1 MGDVVLYRRLLSQA
15 RPYWPHV
22 VALFLLSLLSSPLS
36 LLTPLPLK
44 IAVDSV
50 IGSHPLPHV
59 IAPFV
64 PDTIA
69 SSPAALLAIAVGLLV
84 AVALLRQLQGLT
96 NTLLQAYVKEKLVQN
111 FRARL
116 FRHVQRLSLAYHDA
130 RGASDSTY
138 RIQHDATAIQYVL
151 IEGVI
156 PFISAAVTLV
166 GMIYVMTRIDW
177 QLALIALAIS
187 PGLVVT
193 GRIFRR
199 RLRRHSREA
208 KKLESSTMSIVQ
220 EVLGALRV
228 VKAFGQEAREEER
241 FIRRSTEGM
250 KVRLRLASLEGSFN
264 VLVGLATAAGMAAVL
279 LIGVRHVGAGVLTL
293 GELLMVMAY
302 MNQLYEPLKTISRK
316 AATLQ
321 LHLASAERAFAL
333 LDEPSDVEERP
344 DAQPLGRASGAIAFR
359 NVSFAYGKDRPVL
372 HDISFNIEPG
382 TRLGIAGASGAG
394 KSTLISLLT
403 RFYDPTAGAIFLD
416 GIDLRD
422 CRLEDLRRQFAVVPQ
437 DPVLFSASIAENIAY
452 ARPGAGESDLIAAAQ
467 ASNAHE
473 FIIRLPQ
480 GYDTQVGERGLQLS
494 GGQRQR
500 IAIARAFLKDSPVL
514 ILDEPTSAVDTE
526 AEAAI
531 LGAIRR
537 LMRGRTVI
545 LITHRSSM
553 LEGCAALVVLENG
566 RVITSTTPS
575 PAVAK
580 VPAAQ
585 ASIADRR
592 SSLTCHPAV
601 QAWCLLHPESQ
612 PLRITPLKVRRK
624 KNKVYRL
631 EGAGRAGGAVV
642 AKRCGKETGLVERT
656 VYEEI
661 LPRLTVPSLRHYGS
675 LDEPDGEH
683 CWLFMEEATGVD
695 YSNLLAQHR
704 VQAARWLGL
713 LHTGAADAA
722 TRGRLP
728 DTGPGRYR
736 EFLRSARE
744 EIQKHLGNPVL
755 NPDDVA
761 VLEEVLARLP
771 ALDAHWNRMEELCDG
786 VPQTLVHGDFNGKNI
801 RLRSGNGDTTI
812 LVFDWRP
819 PVGASPPS
827 TSPSWG
833 CRPAAC
839 RRIPTS
845 RPTGRLC
852 GIAGRIRAPRLC
864 SGWPLA
870 GPCSGRWPRCT
881 GNRATSRLSGPR
893 GLSATSG
900 CTTPSWPRPSHGSAG
915 TGVRRPPLPLG
926 GSQRTEN
933 HEHRDL
939 PRPGPHTRVSPGRWA
954 PVGVSPVGPGATG
967 AGLPGDLAGRDR
979 PPRSR
984 ARPPEE
990 GGDAQGPLGAIRLGG
1005 IRRAVLVERRT
1016 PAARRCRAHAGPRR
1030 GRRGRPAAQPVAF
1043 PPRIRGE
1050 PLPTLRIR

>member
-1 MGDVVLYRRLLSQA
+1 MGDVVLFRRLLSQA

-22 VALFLLSLLSSPLS
+22 AALFLLSLLSSPLS

-64 PDTIA
+64 PEAIA
-69 SSPAALLAIAVGLLV
+69 HSPAGLLAIAIGLLV

-116 FRHVQRLSLAYHDA
+116 FRHVQRLSLAYHEA
-130 RGASDSTY
+130 RGTSDSTY

-151 IEGVI
+151 IESVI
-156 PFISAAVTLV
+156 PFISATVTLV

-333 LDEPSDVEERP
+333 LDEPSDVEVRP
-344 DAQPLGRASGAIAFR
+344 NAQLLGRARGAIAFR

-372 HDISFNIEPG
+372 HDISFDVEPG
-382 TRLGIAGASGAG
+382 TRLGIVGASGAG

-403 RFYDPTAGAIFLD
+403 RFYDPTAGAILLD

-422 CRLEDLRRQFAVVPQ
+422 FRLEDLRRQFAVVPQ

-452 ARPGAGESDLIAAAQ
+452 AKPEATKDELIAAAQ
-467 ASNAHE
+467 AANAHE
-473 FIIRLPQ
+473 FIVRLPR
-480 GYDTQVGERGLQLS
+480 GYDTQVGERGVQLS

-514 ILDEPTSAVDTE
+514 ILDEPTSAVDQE
-526 AEAAI
+526 AETAI
-531 LGAIRR
+531 VDAVQR

-545 LITHRSSM
+545 LITHRPQL
-553 LEGCAALVVLENG
+553 LERCSALIVLEHG
-566 RVITSTTPS
+566 RLASSTTLS
-575 PAVAK
+575 PALSGT
-580 VPAAQ
+580 PAAPTPVAERR
-585 ASIADRR
+585 ASLMR
-592 SSLTCHPAV
+592 HPAV
-601 QAWCLLHPESQ
+601 VAWCRLHPNAE

-624 KNKVYRL
+624 KNQVYRL
-631 EGAGRAGGAVV
+631 DGIGWAGAPVI
-642 AKRCGKETGLVERT
+642 AKRCPKAVALVERT

-661 LPRLTVPSLRHYGS
+661 LPRTAVPSLHHYGFIE
-675 LDEPDGEH
+675 EPDGEYS
-683 CWLFMEEATGVD
+683 WLFMEEATGAD
-695 YSNLLAQHR
+695 YSNLLADHR
-704 VQAARWLGL
+704 ALAARWLGL
-713 LHTGAADAA
+713 LHSAAVHTAA
-722 TRGRLP
+722 AARLP
-728 DTGPGRYR
+728 DASPGRYLALLGQTR
-736 EFLRSARE
+736 DL
-744 EIQKHLGNPVL
+744 IQQHLDNPVL
-755 NPDDVA
+755 SPDDVA
-761 VLEEVLARLP
+761 FIEEIRVRLDDLA
-771 ALDAHWNRMEELCDG
+771 AHWSRMEAICSRI
-786 VPQTLVHGDFNGKNI
+786 PQTLVHGDFSGKNM
-801 RLRSGNGDTTI
+801 RLRPADGDTAVV
-812 LVFDWRP
+812 VFDWEHAGWGTP
-819 PVGASPPS
+819 AVDLAQLTVPS
-827 TSPSWG
+827 H
-833 CRPAAC
+833 
-839 RRIPTS
+839 
-845 RPTGRLC
+845 RLSANPD
-852 GIAGRIRAPRLC
+852 ISTYWSTVRE
-864 SGWPLA
+864 
-870 GPCSGRWPRCT
+870 RWPDVSLEAWRQLAYCGT
-881 GNRATSRLSGPR
+881 VCRTMSALYWDAHNLTNDWAQSFVRSMQTYVIELDGALEQLGWGSG
-893 GLSATSG
+893 A
-900 CTTPSWPRPSHGSAG
+900 A
-915 TGVRRPPLPLG
+915 
-926 GSQRTEN
+926 
-933 HEHRDL
+933 
-939 PRPGPHTRVSPGRWA
+939 
-954 PVGVSPVGPGATG
+954 
-967 AGLPGDLAGRDR
+967 
-979 PPRSR
+979 
-984 ARPPEE
+984 
-990 GGDAQGPLGAIRLGG
+990 
-1005 IRRAVLVERRT
+1005 
-1016 PAARRCRAHAGPRR
+1016 AARRHAVG
-1030 GRRGRPAAQPVAF
+1030 
-1043 PPRIRGE
+1043 
-1050 PLPTLRIR
+1050 

>member
-1 MGDVVLYRRLLSQA
+1 MGDVVLFRRLLSQA
-15 RPYWPHV
+15 RPYWPHLA
-22 VALFLLSLLSSPLS
+22 ALFLLSLLSSPLS
-36 LLTPLPLK
+36 LLAPLPLK

-59 IAPFV
+59 IAPLV
-64 PDTIA
+64 PEAIA
-69 SSPAALLAIAVGLLV
+69 HSPAALLAIAVGLLG

-116 FRHVQRLSLAYHDA
+116 FRHVQRLSLAYHEA
-130 RGASDSTY
+130 RGTSDSTY

-151 IEGVI
+151 IESVI
-156 PFISAAVTLV
+156 PFISATVTLV

-344 DAQPLGRASGAIAFR
+344 DAQLLGRASGAIAFR

-403 RFYDPTAGAIFLD
+403 RFYDPTEGEIRLD
-416 GIDLRD
+416 GVDLRD
-422 CRLEDLRRQFAVVPQ
+422 FRLEDLRRQFAVVPQ

-452 ARPGAGESDLIAAAQ
+452 ARPAASDLDIVSAARA
-467 ASNAHE
+467 ANAHE
-473 FIIRLPQ
+473 FIVRLPR
-480 GYDTQVGERGLQLS
+480 GYDTQVGERGVQLS

-514 ILDEPTSAVDTE
+514 ILDEPTSAVDQE
-526 AEAAI
+526 AETAI
-531 LGAIRR
+531 VDAVQR

-545 LITHRSSM
+545 LITHRPQL
-553 LEGCAALVVLENG
+553 LERCSALIVLEHG
-566 RVITSTTPS
+566 RLASSTTLS
-575 PAVAK
+575 PALSGT
-580 VPAAQ
+580 PAAPTPVAERR
-585 ASIADRR
+585 ASLMR
-592 SSLTCHPAV
+592 HPAV
-601 QAWCLLHPESQ
+601 VAWCRLHPNAE

-624 KNKVYRL
+624 KNQVYRL
-631 EGAGRAGGAVV
+631 DGIGWAGAPVI
-642 AKRCGKETGLVERT
+642 AKRCPKAVALVERT

-661 LPRLTVPSLRHYGS
+661 LPRTAVPSLHYYGFIE
-675 LDEPDGEH
+675 EPDGEYS
-683 CWLFMEEATGVD
+683 WLFMEEATGAD
-695 YSNLLAQHR
+695 YSNLLADHR
-704 VQAARWLGL
+704 ALAARWLGL
-713 LHTGAADAA
+713 LHSAAAHTAA
-722 TRGRLP
+722 AARLP
-728 DTGPGRYR
+728 DAGPGRYLDLLQATR
-736 EFLRSARE
+736 EL
-744 EIQKHLGNPVL
+744 IQGHLDNPVL
-755 NPDDVA
+755 SADDV
-761 VLEEVLARLP
+761 VRIEEIRARLDDL
-771 ALDAHWNRMEELCDG
+771 AAHWSRVEAVCGPM
-786 VPQTLVHGDFNGKNI
+786 PQTLVHGDFSGKNM
-801 RLRSGNGDTTI
+801 RLRPADGDTAVV
-812 LVFDWRP
+812 VFDWEHAGWGVPAVDLAQLTVPSHRLSANP
-819 PVGASPPS
+819 DISTYWSTVRDRWPDVSLEAWRELAYCGTVCRTLSALYWDAQNLANDWAQSFVRSVQTYVIELDGALEELGWVP
-827 TSPSWG
+827 G
-833 CRPAAC
+833 A
-839 RRIPTS
+839 
-845 RPTGRLC
+845 
-852 GIAGRIRAPRLC
+852 APRQ
-864 SGWPLA
+864 A
-870 GPCSGRWPRCT
+870 V
-881 GNRATSRLSGPR
+881 
-893 GLSATSG
+893 
-900 CTTPSWPRPSHGSAG
+900 G
-915 TGVRRPPLPLG
+915 T
-926 GSQRTEN
+926 
-933 HEHRDL
+933 
-939 PRPGPHTRVSPGRWA
+939 
-954 PVGVSPVGPGATG
+954 
-967 AGLPGDLAGRDR
+967 
-979 PPRSR
+979 
-984 ARPPEE
+984 
-990 GGDAQGPLGAIRLGG
+990 
-1005 IRRAVLVERRT
+1005 
-1016 PAARRCRAHAGPRR
+1016 
-1030 GRRGRPAAQPVAF
+1030 
-1043 PPRIRGE
+1043 
-1050 PLPTLRIR
+1050 

>member
-59 IAPFV
+59 ISPFV
-64 PDTIA
+64 PEAIA
-69 SSPAALLAIAVGLLV
+69 HSPTVLLAVAVGLLV
-84 AVALLRQLQGLT
+84 AVALLRQLQGMT
-96 NTLLQAYVKEKLVQN
+96 NTLLQAYVREKLVQS

-130 RGASDSTY
+130 RGTSDSTY
-138 RIQHDATAIQYVL
+138 RIQYDATAIQYVL
-151 IEGVI
+151 IDSVI
-156 PFISAAVTLV
+156 PFISATVTLV

-333 LDEPSDVEERP
+333 LDEPSDVEVRP
-344 DAQPLGRASGAIAFR
+344 NAQLLGRARGAIAFR

-372 HDISFNIEPG
+372 HDISFDVEPG
-382 TRLGIAGASGAG
+382 TRLGIVGASGAG

-422 CRLEDLRRQFAVVPQ
+422 FRLEDLRRQFAVVPQ

-452 ARPGAGESDLIAAAQ
+452 AKPEATKDELIAAAQ

-480 GYDTQVGERGLQLS
+480 GYDTQVGERGVQLS

-514 ILDEPTSAVDTE
+514 ILDEPTSAVDLET
-526 AEAAI
+526 EAAI
-531 LGAIRR
+531 VGALER
-537 LMRGRTVI
+537 LQQGRTVVI
-545 LITHRSSM
+545 ISHRPTT
-553 LEGCAALVVLENG
+553 LAGCSAVLTIEHG
-566 RVITSTTPS
+566 RVVRDTTRALEETGPIRPTPKRA
-575 PAVAK
+575 PAL
-580 VPAAQ
+580 AATG
-585 ASIADRR
+585 RR
-592 SSLTCHPAV
+592 LESVLAHPAV
-601 QAWCLLHPESQ
+601 QAW
-612 PLRITPLKVRRK
+612 RRLGHDRPIPDRVAPATRRRG
-624 KNKVYRL
+624 VYRL
-631 EGAGRAGGAVV
+631 EGAGAEGSTVI
-642 AKRCGKETGLVERT
+642 AKRCKRGDCVVERT
-656 VYEEI
+656 VYERI
-661 LPRLTVPSLRHYGS
+661 FPFVPLPGPRYYGVAA
-675 LDEPDGEH
+675 DPNEDPEKEV
-683 CWLFMEEATGVD
+683 CWLFIGEIQGEQYNV
-695 YSNLLAQHR
+695 LLPGHR
-704 VQAARWLGL
+704 AAAARWLGI
-713 LHTGAADAA
+713 LHTEARSAADQPELSDA
-722 TRGRLP
+722 
-728 DTGPGRYR
+728 GPGRYR
-736 EFLRSARE
+736 KQMYTVRDLFRNHLDHPAFTADDLAFLDG
-744 EIQKHLGNPVL
+744 L
-755 NPDDVA
+755 
-761 VLEEVLARLP
+761 LARFDQLDEHWDRLEQAANGLP
-771 ALDAHWNRMEELCDG
+771 R
-786 VPQTLVHGDFNGKNI
+786 TLLHGDFNGKN
-801 RLRSGNGDTTI
+801 LRVQASPAGPQI
-812 LVFDWRP
+812 AAFDWTDSGLGVP
-819 PVGASPPS
+819 TADLAQVIFDTIGFSASPDLTTYLSVVRERWPDCD
-827 TSPSWG
+827 PEDVE
-833 CRPAAC
+833 RLAAC
-839 RRIPTS
+839 GTVFRALAAIDWDSHHFFPDWANWFV
-845 RPTGRLC
+845 PNLRLYEAELAHALDRL
-852 GIAGRIRAPRLC
+852 GWAGR
-864 SGWPLA
+864 
-870 GPCSGRWPRCT
+870 
-881 GNRATSRLSGPR
+881 
-893 GLSATSG
+893 
-900 CTTPSWPRPSHGSAG
+900 
-915 TGVRRPPLPLG
+915 
-926 GSQRTEN
+926 
-933 HEHRDL
+933 
-939 PRPGPHTRVSPGRWA
+939 
-954 PVGVSPVGPGATG
+954 
-967 AGLPGDLAGRDR
+967 AGRSSR
-979 PPRSR
+979 MPIVTR
-984 ARPPEE
+984 AR
-990 GGDAQGPLGAIRLGG
+990 IS
-1005 IRRAVLVERRT
+1005 
-1016 PAARRCRAHAGPRR
+1016 
-1030 GRRGRPAAQPVAF
+1030 
-1043 PPRIRGE
+1043 
-1050 PLPTLRIR
+1050 